1 MLGYGMPTI
10 TTHLGRVEAHKTMA
24 RVILKAQDKGPGP
37 HPHVINCFVSLSSS
51 PQAVLSGSTSPSPS
65 YTYHLERGVLAKRS
79 T

>member
-37 HPHVINCFVSLSSS
+37 HPHVINCFVSLLQPSSCA
-51 PQAVLSGSTSPSPS
+51 QWFYLSLPILYLPPRKGCF
-65 YTYHLERGVLAKRS
+65 G
-79 T
+79 